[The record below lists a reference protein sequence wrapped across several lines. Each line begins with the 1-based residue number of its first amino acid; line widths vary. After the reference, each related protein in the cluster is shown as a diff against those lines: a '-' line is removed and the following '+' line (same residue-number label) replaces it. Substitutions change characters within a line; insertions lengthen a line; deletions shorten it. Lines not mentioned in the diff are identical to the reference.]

1 MTSMGSGGDHDV
13 VEVAMK
19 SMSFVCGSLLVAA
32 SIAGLAPLAAQEV
45 AASPEAQ
52 ARLGGLTFR
61 EYCRS
66 CHGPE
71 AKGDGPVA
79 QYLTPKPA
87 DLTRIAERN
96 KGEFPSDAVA
106 AAISGGKAIKGHG
119 NSEMPVWG
127 EAFLKTRKGHT
138 PEEVK
143 ERIAQL
149 VLYLKSIQVAAEPS
163 N

>member
-1 MTSMGSGGDHDV
+1 
-13 VEVAMK
+13 MK
-19 SMSFVCGSLLVAA
+19 SMSFVCGVLLVAA
-32 SIAGLAPLAAQEV
+32 SIAGVAPLAAQEDAQEV

-87 DLTRIAERN
+87 DLTRIAQRN
-96 KGEFPSDAVA
+96 KGEFPSDAVS
-106 AAISGGKAIKGHG
+106 AAITGGKTIKGHG

-127 EAFLKTRKGHT
+127 EAFLKIRKGQT
-138 PEEVK
+138 EEEVK
-143 ERIAQL
+143 ERIAQI
-149 VLYLKSIQVAAEPS
+149 VLYLKSIQVEAEPS
-163 N
+163 K